1 MPVNRKR
8 HRKRSAYT
16 EGKRELPFAEAGQDY
31 AQIEALLGDCRVS
44 IIIASTGCKS
54 IGIIRGSMRNRCW
67 MGKQTVILVSSRDFE
82 PGKYDVLDKFT
93 DIEVRRL
100 IDLNEIPASFMTDGK
115 ASEQDNADIVF
126 GESSEEEDDVNVD
139 DI

>member
-8 HRKRSAYT
+8 HRKRSAYI

-54 IGIIRGSMRNRCW
+54 IGIIRGSLRKRCW
-67 MGKQTVILVSSRDFE
+67 VGKQTVILVSSRDFE

-100 IDLNEIPASFMTDGK
+100 IDLKEIPSSFMTDGK
-115 ASEQDNADIVF
+115 ASEQDNADIIF
-126 GESSEEEDDVNVD
+126 GESSEDDDVNVD